1 MVGQLTIDRPL
12 KAKEVDMTNAEKI
25 TMLETL
31 LFPDGDATESDS
43 AMLGTYLALA
53 EHEILTY
60 RYSYSANGI
69 PEILPVEYDAIQ
81 VMAVMQGFAQSGA
94 EGQTVSVENGVHRH
108 WKYEDMMAYIYSH
121 VIPIARVAK

>member
-1 MVGQLTIDRPL
+1 
-12 KAKEVDMTNAEKI
+12 MTNAEKI

-53 EHEILTY
+53 EQEILNY

-69 PEILPVEYDAIQ
+69 PEVLPVEYDAIQ

-108 WKYEDMMAYIYSH
+108 WKYEDMLAYIYSH
-121 VIPIARVAK
+121 VIPIARVAT